1 MRSVLLAGCLCALSV
16 PAYADANADLNNLV
30 SDVWAYTLKE
40 QPVYA
45 SALGVNDYANE
56 LGDYTLAAQDRRA
69 AQATQFLARLDAIPA
84 ASLDA
89 PTKVEAGILRR
100 SLNSA
105 IEGNRFGQ
113 RAINFTTYS
122 SWHQQLAGMAQNL
135 PFKTKRDFESYN
147 VRLTQYARAN
157 DENIAV
163 ANVALKA
170 QSAGL
175 LPPTFTGH
183 VSSDLMPAS
192 VLKIFRKP
200 TLLYWPQTP
209 KRPSARSCIR
219 R

>member
-1 MRSVLLAGCLCALSV
+1 MRSLLLAGCLCAMSV
-16 PAYADANADLNNLV
+16 PAYADANTDLNNLV

-69 AQATQFLARLDAIPA
+69 AQAAQFLARSDAIPA

-105 IEGNRFGQ
+105 FEGNRFGQ

-147 VRLTQYARAN
+147 ARLTQYALAN

-163 ANVALKA
+163 ANVL
-170 QSAGL
+170 SR
-175 LPPTFTGH
+175 
-183 VSSDLMPAS
+183 AS
-192 VLKIFRKP
+192 LHK
-200 TLLYWPQTP
+200 LA
-209 KRPSARSCIR
+209 KR
-219 R
+219 